1 MERQVKTTGPFGIG
15 SMIHVIHMTDD
26 VAELTAWYE
35 DVFDAVTFM
44 GTDELSY
51 LPPEKRWATLVMV
64 SDYCIEVMAPE
75 MPVDPAT
82 PVGRFYN
89 RFGRHFHSTG
99 YRVADLE
106 GLAKH
111 LTDNEV
117 TIGKPGG
124 GPVEDASQIGYFY
137 PSPRQTHGL
146 MVECC
151 RSEMRNDLRLRPEWS
166 SLRRIWT
173 RHPLGIERPSHITV
187 GVADLAH
194 AREVY
199 ERLWMAEWLHEGSN
213 DALGSHSLYFQLGDS
228 LIELAEP
235 EDAGTHL
242 ARHVEQYHNMIY
254 SVTWKVSDL
263 DSVERYLKTKN
274 IGSTRV
280 APGTVLADPD
290 DCFNAVHLFSTDVV
304 TGDPWA

>member
-44 GTDELSY
+44 GTDELNY

-124 GPVEDASQIGYFY
+124 GPVEDARRKSATSTRA
-137 PSPRQTHGL
+137 P
-146 MVECC
+146 V
-151 RSEMRNDLRLRPEWS
+151 RPMGSWS
-166 SLRRIWT
+166 SAAVRRCATI
-173 RHPLGIERPSHITV
+173 
-187 GVADLAH
+187 
-194 AREVY
+194 
-199 ERLWMAEWLHEGSN
+199 
-213 DALGSHSLYFQLGDS
+213 
-228 LIELAEP
+228 
-235 EDAGTHL
+235 
-242 ARHVEQYHNMIY
+242 
-254 SVTWKVSDL
+254 SDFGL
-263 DSVERYLKTKN
+263 SGR
-274 IGSTRV
+274 R
-280 APGTVLADPD
+280 
-290 DCFNAVHLFSTDVV
+290 
-304 TGDPWA
+304 